1 MKTWICTGYEFFNL
15 RNGDEW
21 HRIRRNVAPKMMR
34 PKVVEE
40 NLDNF
45 NLVAEDAMA
54 RFMKL
59 KETCGPADH
68 IPDLEGELMKFTLE
82 SGYVVHTKMVISIW
96 RQLLDLKLCSYSS
109 RVYSITIQV
118 NKIMIPCISAVLV
131 NN

>member
-1 MKTWICTGYEFFNL
+1 
-15 RNGDEW
+15 
-21 HRIRRNVAPKMMR
+21 MMR

-45 NLVAEDAMA
+45 NSVAEDAMA
-54 RFMKL
+54 RFVKL
-59 KETCGPADH
+59 KEACGPADH

-82 SGYVVHTKMVISIW
+82 SEYVVDTRMVISIW
-96 RQLLDLKLCSYSS
+96 RQLLDLKLCSFSL

-118 NKIMIPCISAVLV
+118 KKKMTPCLSSMLA

>member
-1 MKTWICTGYEFFNL
+1 MNFFFFNL
-15 RNGDEW
+15 RNGEEW
-21 HRIRRNVAPKMMR
+21 HRIRRNIAPKIMR

-45 NLVAEDAMA
+45 NSVAEDAMV
-54 RFMKL
+54 RFVKL
-59 KETCGPADH
+59 KEACGPADH

-82 SGYVVHTKMVISIW
+82 SEYVVDTRMVVHVSIW
-96 RQLLDLKLCSYSS
+96 RQLLDLKLCSFSS

-118 NKIMIPCISAVLV
+118 NKKMTPCISAMLA